1 MTTPTPIHRL
11 IRRSRLTAPALA
23 LALALA
29 AMLLAGCASTGVVQV
44 GASRFAAKPE
54 GCRLDV
60 YASREDVKRPFEAIC
75 LISSESGRTLFNDR
89 SDEGRVEAVRE
100 QACTC
105 GADAVIMRELVRSAT
120 QFGVGYSGV
129 RVSAEAIV
137 YR

>member
-1 MTTPTPIHRL
+1 MRPLPMPRHRTTTRL
-11 IRRSRLTAPALA
+11 VTRALP
-23 LALALA
+23 LSLA
-29 AMLLAGCASTGVVQV
+29 ALLLAGCASTGVVQV

-54 GCRLDV
+54 GCKLDV

-89 SDEGRVEAVRE
+89 SDEGRIEAVRE
-100 QACTC
+100 KACAC
-105 GADAVIMRELVRSAT
+105 GADAVIMRDLVRSAT

>member
-1 MTTPTPIHRL
+1 MRPLPMPRHRTTARL
-11 IRRSRLTAPALA
+11 VTRALPLT
-23 LALALA
+23 LA
-29 AMLLAGCASTGVVQV
+29 ALLLAGCASTGVVQV

-54 GCRLDV
+54 GCKLDV

-100 QACTC
+100 KACAC
-105 GADAVIMRELVRSAT
+105 GADAVIMRDLVRSAT